1 MSTDKRR
8 KDFDKPDVDEE
19 LIMNIMSGNQS
30 VTIPEVIQQQKIQ
43 KETKPKARNSSLK
56 KVDYEE
62 TFLVNRFPS
71 GRNGKVV
78 YIRPEYHERLLR
90 IVQLTREEK
99 TTLYSISTTFSNTIL
114 ESTGAILQIISTNVL
129 NQFYSYG
136 NCNSNMPA
144 DRHCPA
150 FAG

>member
-30 VTIPEVIQQQKIQ
+30 VTIPEVIQQQEIQ
-43 KETKPKARNSSLK
+43 KETKPKEKARNSSLK

-99 TTLYSISTTFSNTIL
+99 TTLYSYIDNIL
-114 ESTGAILQIISTNVL
+114 EHHFREFGDDVTNYFNERFKPIL
-129 NQFYSYG
+129 
-136 NCNSNMPA
+136 
-144 DRHCPA
+144 
-150 FAG
+150 

>member
-1 MSTDKRR
+1 MSTDKR
-8 KDFDKPDVDEE
+8 KDFDKPVVDEE

-30 VTIPEVIQQQKIQ
+30 FTVPEANQQQEVQ
-43 KETKPKARNSSLK
+43 KETKPKEKARNSSLK

-99 TTLYSISTTFSNTIL
+99 TTLYSYIDNIL
-114 ESTGAILQIISTNVL
+114 EHHFREFGDDITDYFNERFRSEEHTSELQTQMRIS
-129 NQFYSYG
+129 Y
-136 NCNSNMPA
+136 
-144 DRHCPA
+144 
-150 FAG
+150 

>member
-8 KDFDKPDVDEE
+8 KDFDKPVVDEE

-30 VTIPEVIQQQKIQ
+30 STVPEANQQQEIQ
-43 KETKPKARNSSLK
+43 KETKPKEKIRNSSSK
-56 KVDYEE
+56 KLDYEE

-78 YIRPEYHERLLR
+78 YIRPEYHERLIR

-99 TTLYSISTTFSNTIL
+99 TTLYSYIDNIL
-114 ESTGAILQIISTNVL
+114 EHHFREFGDDITDYFNERFKPIL
-129 NQFYSYG
+129 
-136 NCNSNMPA
+136 
-144 DRHCPA
+144 
-150 FAG
+150 

>member
-8 KDFDKPDVDEE
+8 KDFDKPVVDEE

-30 VTIPEVIQQQKIQ
+30 FTVPEANQQQEIQ
-43 KETKPKARNSSLK
+43 KETKPKEKARNSSSK

-78 YIRPEYHERLLR
+78 YIRPEYHERLIR

-99 TTLYSISTTFSNTIL
+99 TTLYSYIDNIL
-114 ESTGAILQIISTNVL
+114 EHHFREFGDDITDYFNERFKPIL
-129 NQFYSYG
+129 
-136 NCNSNMPA
+136 
-144 DRHCPA
+144 
-150 FAG
+150 

>member
-99 TTLYSISTTFSNTIL
+99 TTLYSYIDNIL
-114 ESTGAILQIISTNVL
+114 EHHFREFGDDVTNYFNERFKPIL
-129 NQFYSYG
+129 
-136 NCNSNMPA
+136 
-144 DRHCPA
+144 
-150 FAG
+150 

>member
-1 MSTDKRR
+1 MATDNRR
-8 KDFDKPDVDEE
+8 KDFDKPNVDEDY
-19 LIMNIMSGNQS
+19 LMNIIGGDEL
-30 VTIPEVIQQQKIQ
+30 VPPAGTKQQQEISR
-43 KETKPKARNSSLK
+43 ESKPREKARNSSSK

-99 TTLYSISTTFSNTIL
+99 TTLYSYIDNIL
-114 ESTGAILQIISTNVL
+114 EHHFREFGDDITNYF
-129 NQFYSYG
+129 NERFKPI
-136 NCNSNMPA
+136 M
-144 DRHCPA
+144 
-150 FAG
+150 